1 MIIYYVSI
9 KDLALEKYHS
19 KYHSKYYSKKLKNY
33 LFVWKIYDN
42 LININN

>member
-9 KDLALEKYHS
+9 KDLALE